1 VRAPERYAAFT
12 FLYVAMGVAC
22 CLVDLA
28 YRRLETRGLLVFRW
42 DIADDSLTERYFE
55 LLKSAKVKGY
65 LFQQQNY
72 NDIPKS
78 AA

>member
-1 VRAPERYAAFT
+1 
-12 FLYVAMGVAC
+12 MGF
-22 CLVDLA
+22 A
-28 YRRLETRGLLVFRW
+28 YQRLETRGLLVLRW

-55 LLKSAKVKGY
+55 LLKHAKVKGY

-78 AA
+78 AE

>member
-1 VRAPERYAAFT
+1 MVVVSSA
-12 FLYVAMGVAC
+12 
-22 CLVDLA
+22 
-28 YRRLETRGLLVFRW
+28 RRLRNLAFGDQGLFVVSW
-42 DIADDSLTERYFE
+42 DIADSSLTERYFE

-78 AA
+78 DA

>member
-1 VRAPERYAAFT
+1 MFV
-12 FLYVAMGVAC
+12 V
-22 CLVDLA
+22 
-28 YRRLETRGLLVFRW
+28 RW
-42 DIADDSLTERYFE
+42 DIADGSLTERYFE

-78 AA
+78 DA